1 MGESFTGQDPF
12 DPDIDLQRTTD
23 NFNLDT
29 GVLPLSALETA
40 HYRPTGVTDLTYDQ
54 VRDPAY
60 LEIMVA
66 LEKKYQIKIPEKDL
80 LRITCLNNVYEI
92 VKEKRG

>member
-1 MGESFTGQDPF
+1 MNVQTEDAAVLSELRQTMAEILDVPAVTVTNDAHF
-12 DPDIDLQRTTD
+12 INDL
-23 NFNLDT
+23 
-29 GVLPLSALETA
+29 GVDSLMA
-40 HYRPTGVTDLTYDQ
+40 
-54 VRDPAY
+54 

-80 LRITCLNNVYEI
+80 RRITCLSNVYEI

>member
-1 MGESFTGQDPF
+1 MSAILEVESLTKRFGGITAVDRCTFSVPSETITDEAHF
-12 DPDIDLQRTTD
+12 VNDL
-23 NFNLDT
+23 
-29 GVLPLSALETA
+29 GVDSLMA
-40 HYRPTGVTDLTYDQ
+40 
-54 VRDPAY
+54 

>member
-1 MGESFTGQDPF
+1 MNVQTRDEAVLA
-12 DPDIDLQRTTD
+12 DLRQTMAEILDVPPETITD
-23 NFNLDT
+23 EAHFINDL
-29 GVLPLSALETA
+29 GVDSLMA
-40 HYRPTGVTDLTYDQ
+40 
-54 VRDPAY
+54 

-80 LRITCLNNVYEI
+80 MRITCLNNVYEI

>member
-1 MGESFTGQDPF
+1 MNVQTRD
-12 DPDIDLQRTTD
+12 DAVLADLRQTMAEILDVPSETITD
-23 NFNLDT
+23 EAHFVNDL
-29 GVLPLSALETA
+29 GVDSLMA
-40 HYRPTGVTDLTYDQ
+40 
-54 VRDPAY
+54 